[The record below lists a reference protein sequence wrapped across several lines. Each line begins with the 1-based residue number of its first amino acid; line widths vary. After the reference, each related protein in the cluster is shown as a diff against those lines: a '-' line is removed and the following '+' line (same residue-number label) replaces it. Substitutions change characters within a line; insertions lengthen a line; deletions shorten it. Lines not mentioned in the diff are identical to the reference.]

1 MSCEWSGRSK
11 LMHDYKK
18 GCVTTPWCKEIAVER
33 GRSIRLKF
41 SLALFRF
48 SLLRFTQ
55 IHFYNFFEFQYSNYQ
70 SSLQISLHNQ
80 NFIISDCLE
89 QCSCY
94 CFIILYKNSFYFP
107 EYLGKCICFNCI
119 LYLTNIAN
127 FYQNLLG

>member
-1 MSCEWSGRSK
+1 MPFPENSSFQLFIHLNFLKTINKLPNFIWRSSFYQI
-11 LMHDYKK
+11 MDH
-18 GCVTTPWCKEIAVER
+18 
-33 GRSIRLKF
+33 
-41 SLALFRF
+41 
-48 SLLRFTQ
+48 LLIQFIKCYFCFTQ